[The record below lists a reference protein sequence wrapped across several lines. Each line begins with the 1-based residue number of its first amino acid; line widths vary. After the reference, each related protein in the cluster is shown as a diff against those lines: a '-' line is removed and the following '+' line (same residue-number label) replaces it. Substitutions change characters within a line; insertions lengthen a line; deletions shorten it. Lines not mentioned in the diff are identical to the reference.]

1 MTQSKYAAKIIKSDS
16 DKYFAERIFRF
27 RHDLFVG
34 ELGWSLPGVKGSERD
49 AFDSPDATY
58 CALMSGNQIV
68 GCFRAI
74 PCDRP
79 YLARE
84 VFPYMAKHRPYPT
97 TNEFIEVSRLGVL
110 ASYRRASPLLYSLML
125 RYGVASGAKGLVA
138 LADLA
143 HERHLNRMRLH
154 TVRYGSAQIVGFRE
168 DGGWLLAVAGEI
180 PIPDPLTPDM
190 KKLLSLTKNMD
201 IDDEAHV
208 LRREGLSA

>member
-1 MTQSKYAAKIIKSDS
+1 MTQSKYTAKIFNADGNPI
-16 DKYFAERIFRF
+16 FAERIFRF

-49 AFDSPDATY
+49 TFDSPDATY
-58 CALMSGNQIV
+58 CALLMRNEIV

-79 YLARE
+79 YLARNI
-84 VFPYMAKHRPYPT
+84 FPYMAKHQAYPT
-97 TNEFIEVSRLGVL
+97 TKEYIEVSRLGVL

-125 RYGVASGAKGLVA
+125 RYGIASEAKGLVA

-154 TVRYGSAQIVGFRE
+154 TVRYGGAQIVGFRE
-168 DGGWLLAVAGEI
+168 DGSWLLAVAGEI
-180 PIPDPLTPDM
+180 PIPALLTPDIE
-190 KKLLSLTKNMD
+190 KLLSLTKNMD

-208 LRREGLSA
+208 LRRERLSA